1 MTASPRTAQQTIP
14 FERMFADGTCRVR
27 DSYYTRTIQFQDIN
41 YQLALQE
48 DKTAIF
54 EEWCS
59 FLNFFDSSV
68 HFEFSFVNMAADAES
83 FERSIRIPP
92 QKDGFD
98 DIRAEYSQ
106 MLKTQL
112 AQGNNGLTKTKYLTF
127 GIEAASHAAGQAPAG
142 PFAERH
148 PQQLPPPWRGG
159 PRPERLGAAAP
170 HARPV
175 PHGW

>member
-1 MTASPRTAQQTIP
+1 MFKKRPKDKPADKPLLTKSERRKVEKIIKTAKRDDGIPRTASRPSPLSGCLPTVL
-14 FERMFADGTCRVR
+14 AGCGDG
-27 DSYYTRTIQFQDIN
+27 YYTRTIQFQDIN

-92 QKDGFD
+92 QKDGF
-98 DIRAEYSQ
+98 R
-106 MLKTQL
+106 
-112 AQGNNGLTKTKYLTF
+112 
-127 GIEAASHAAGQAPAG
+127 
-142 PFAERH
+142 
-148 PQQLPPPWRGG
+148 
-159 PRPERLGAAAP
+159 
-170 HARPV
+170 
-175 PHGW
+175 

>member
-1 MTASPRTAQQTIP
+1 MFKKLSSEKPADKPLLTKSERRKVEKIIKTAKRDDGIPRTAQQTIP

-27 DSYYTRTIQFQDIN
+27 DGYYTRTIQFQDIN

-98 DIRAEYSQ
+98 DIRAVFIL
-106 MLKTQL
+106 MLNTQL
-112 AQGNNGLTKTKYLTF
+112 AHGNNGLTKTKYLTF
-127 GIEAASHAAGQAPAG
+127 GI
-142 PFAERH
+142 
-148 PQQLPPPWRGG
+148 
-159 PRPERLGAAAP
+159 
-170 HARPV
+170 
-175 PHGW
+175 

>member
-1 MTASPRTAQQTIP
+1 MR
-14 FERMFADGTCRVR
+14 DG
-27 DSYYTRTIQFQDIN
+27 YYTRTIQFQDIN

-112 AQGNNGLTKTKYLTF
+112 AQGNNGLTKRNT
-127 GIEAASHAAGQAPAG
+127 
-142 PFAERH
+142 
-148 PQQLPPPWRGG
+148 
-159 PRPERLGAAAP
+159 
-170 HARPV
+170 
-175 PHGW
+175 